1 MPTLAAGEGT
11 PWSFTR
17 FYVPEAFDAGYRLV
31 SDARQLWQ
39 TFEAAHHKA
48 SLPGNL
54 DLPMESF
61 VRAVEIVLK
70 ESEIKDAPGY
80 CPEPALWTHA
90 VQHCGYIQSRHAT
103 GRVLATA

>member
-1 MPTLAAGEGT
+1 
-11 PWSFTR
+11 
-17 FYVPEAFDAGYRLV
+17 
-31 SDARQLWQ
+31 
-39 TFEAAHHKA
+39 
-48 SLPGNL
+48 
-54 DLPMESF
+54 MESF